1 MTANPSPSPVA
12 TVPSYPPAHRLE
24 MLRPY
29 PTALLEEL
37 KQKARDKGRDIIDLG
52 IGSPDQPTPQP
63 ILEAMARALQD
74 TANHRYPAFTGKAAF
89 RQAVAAWYNRRF
101 GVTLDPDTEVLLL
114 VGSKEGLAHLPLA
127 LLNPGDASL
136 VPDPSYP
143 VHIRGT
149 LLAGGEVIPVPLH
162 AANGFVPDLKTIDRA
177 AADRAKLFF
186 FNYPNNPTAGVVEL
200 GFFEEAVAFAR
211 QHSLLLVSDLAYSEL
226 AFDGFRP
233 PSILQAAGAKEV
245 AVEFH
250 SLSKTYNMAGWRIG
264 FAVGN
269 AQVLQ
274 SLYKVK
280 TNYDYGLFG
289 AIQDAGIA
297 ALELP
302 QSFIDTT
309 VQTYQRRRD
318 VVVDALVKMGC
329 PVVKPKASMYVW
341 APIPQGYDSSSF
353 SADAIDKTGVAMVP
367 GSGFGPMGEG
377 YFRISLVTDEARLQE
392 AMSRLAGMGLK
403 WQ

>member
-1 MTANPSPSPVA
+1 MTPNPSASQSTTA
-12 TVPSYPPAHRLE
+12 QTHSSAHRLQV
-24 MLRPY
+24 LPPY

-37 KQKARDKGRDIIDLG
+37 KTQARAKGRDIIDLG
-52 IGSPDQPTPQP
+52 IGSPDQPTPAP
-63 ILEAMARALQD
+63 IVDAMARALQD
-74 TANHRYPAFTGKAAF
+74 TSNHRYPAFQGKPSF
-89 RQAVAAWYNRRF
+89 RLAVAGWYGRRF
-101 GVTLDPDTEVLLL
+101 SISLDPETEVLPL

-136 VPDPSYP
+136 VPNPAYP

-149 LLAGGEVIPVPLH
+149 LLAGGEVIPVPLP
-162 AANGFVPDLKTIDRA
+162 ASRAFVPDLAAIERT

-186 FNYPNNPTAGVVEL
+186 LNYPNNPTAGVVEL

-211 QHSLLLVSDLAYSEL
+211 HHNILLVSDLAYSEL

-233 PSILQAAGAKEV
+233 PSILQVAGAKDV

-250 SLSKTYNMAGWRIG
+250 SLSKTFNMAGWRIG

-274 SLYKVK
+274 ALYKVK

-302 QSFIDTT
+302 QSYIDAN
-309 VQTYQRRRD
+309 VRTYQERRD
-318 VVVDALVKMGC
+318 VVVDALVRMGC
-329 PVVKPKASMYVW
+329 PVTKPRASMYVW
-341 APIPQGYDSSSF
+341 APIPQGYDSASF
-353 SADAIDKTGVAMVP
+353 SGDAIDRTGVAMVP
-367 GSGFGPMGEG
+367 GSGFGSMGEG
-377 YFRISLVTDEARLQE
+377 FFRISLVTDASRLKE
-392 AMSRLAGMGLK
+392 AMGRLAGMGLK
-403 WQ
+403 WG